1 MITLMSRKNRE
12 NKYKKTCETKY
23 EDTQKRINTM
33 PGMPP
38 KPDSGLSFEYLG

>member
-23 EDTQKRINTM
+23 EDTQKRIITM